1 MANEEFRTE
10 AAEGQRD
17 RRFHGGAPDRL
28 DDEEL
33 ARRTEAERVEAGVD
47 PYDPDDLPPATDDP
61 VPADP
66 AEDQVVRDIEA
77 VAARQEDEL
86 ETMPLSEDNPF
97 PPTRYDE
104 E

>member
-1 MANEEFRTE
+1 
-10 AAEGQRD
+10 
-17 RRFHGGAPDRL
+17 
-28 DDEEL
+28 
-33 ARRTEAERVEAGVD
+33 
-47 PYDPDDLPPATDDP
+47 
-61 VPADP
+61 
-66 AEDQVVRDIEA
+66 VVRDIEA